1 MASMCEQTFSLSIT
15 WYEEEKL
22 YNKVWLLLN
31 IIGCSM
37 MIRPVVISLS
47 TLLWMLW
54 LIVGIKQLVWESDI
68 VCINLVRVLAYVSKK
83 LFSLRLFLFP
93 FHYVI
98 VWLLLLKTPEDGLIL
113 HGYLEKLSLACIPIK
128 RPLRCSDRIQSRQ
141 MKASSSN
148 STEQG
153 VVAEHL
159 RLLLRWS
166 LLLVLKRIS
175 RGKNGARG
183 VQVSPCVS

>member
-1 MASMCEQTFSLSIT
+1 
-15 WYEEEKL
+15 
-22 YNKVWLLLN
+22 
-31 IIGCSM
+31 
-37 MIRPVVISLS
+37 
-47 TLLWMLW
+47 
-54 LIVGIKQLVWESDI
+54 
-68 VCINLVRVLAYVSKK
+68 
-83 LFSLRLFLFP
+83 
-93 FHYVI
+93 
-98 VWLLLLKTPEDGLIL
+98 
-113 HGYLEKLSLACIPIK
+113 
-128 RPLRCSDRIQSRQ
+128 